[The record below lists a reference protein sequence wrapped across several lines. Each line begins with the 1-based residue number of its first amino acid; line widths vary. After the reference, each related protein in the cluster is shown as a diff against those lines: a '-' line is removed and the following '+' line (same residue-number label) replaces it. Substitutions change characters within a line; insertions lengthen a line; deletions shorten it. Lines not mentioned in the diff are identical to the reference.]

1 MTNEAQQSEG
11 GAQEQE
17 RYSLGYGRITESMV
31 RRSASGEA
39 RFFLPYVQP
48 DMSLLDCGCG
58 PGTITVDLAQITALG
73 KVIGFDISE
82 NQIEQARLYA
92 AEQSVNNVEFRV
104 CDIYKLPFPD
114 ESFDAV
120 FSNNLFEHISDHPGA
135 INEMKRVLKK
145 SGVIG
150 IRSAADSGDIFE
162 PTSPILEKFSA
173 LFREVYARN
182 GGDRTVGRRL
192 KALLNISGFTGIIG
206 SASYESPASPEDIRH
221 ITKLVGE
228 TISRQAL
235 KLGLATEEEAEEM
248 TQAIKDWGEHPYAF
262 MAAARGEAV
271 GWKE

>member
-1 MTNEAQQSEG
+1 
-11 GAQEQE
+11 
-17 RYSLGYGRITESMV
+17 
-31 RRSASGEA
+31 
-39 RFFLPYVQP
+39 
-48 DMSLLDCGCG
+48 MSLLDCGCG
-58 PGTITVDLAQITALG
+58 PGGITLDWARITALG

-120 FSNNLFEHISDHPGA
+120 FSNNLLEHISDHTGA

-162 PTSPILEKFSA
+162 PGSPMLEKFSA

-192 KALLNISGFTGIIG
+192 KALLNISGFTGVIG
-206 SASYESPASPEDIRH
+206 SASYESPASPENIRH
-221 ITKLVGE
+221 ITNIVGE
-228 TISRQAL
+228 TISGQAL

-248 TQAIKDWGEHPYAF
+248 IQAIKD
-262 MAAARGEAV
+262 
-271 GWKE
+271 